1 MIHSLVAVYSSFIMV
16 LMAYLCIIPQAYAE
30 LVYQSKRGVTLRV
43 ADTPPLIKFVTP
55 QPLAR
60 SEDESK
66 GGESFKARI
75 HIRPDGYVAHIR
87 LLKASAS
94 NANSW
99 VRVEPALRQWQYEV
113 NAETVTDVIIEFPR
127 PAPHNAGDILLET
140 KAYRVTTDPGQQ
152 EWCFPRPEGGQANI
166 NIIWRVSAEDKLLKD
181 PAHRQRFEAEIW
193 PAVERVCN
201 TIIGTVVSNYI
212 EGIRLIA
219 NVNREI
225 NATEF
230 LPPNHTERPVNMV
243 IANKSSG
250 TFNYKMSAGYD
261 YESLADLRKAHDQQ
275 AAVALAPNPTQ
286 SKPSLLT
293 AEDAFPPLDL
303 TNLAYAR
310 GIKAVYLGQFQR
322 LPMFDLDKSAIG
334 ITEEGILVHRL
345 LAGYVEAFSNRCPD
359 SLSTNKILLTETIN
373 KKLVDGYGNKVDLGT
388 TEHNTRVFAEPKFAE
403 AYTTIAGSDKFKAFV
418 SFFQDGG
425 TSMLH
430 EMIKINAEMKEF
442 ISRHG
447 CNSPQ
452 IKRFA
457 DNILAKFRNEQPK
470 HVFDAFAYQCTRQIT
485 AILPQARPQN
495 CRCLKQVLST
505 SLDPHKFW
513 ALEDDFTEQNYLS
526 ATVAKVGLKQE
537 LEKCF

>member
-140 KAYRVTTDPGQQ
+140 EAYRVTTNPGQQ

-166 NIIWRVSAEDKLLKD
+166 NIIWRASAEDSLLKD
-181 PAHRQRFEAEIW
+181 PTHRQRFEAEIW
-193 PAVERVCN
+193 PVVEQACN
-201 TIIGTVVSNYI
+201 TVIAAVVENYI

-219 NVNREI
+219 NDYKEI
-225 NATEF
+225 QATEF
-230 LPPNHTERPVNMV
+230 LPKGYSERPVNQTL
-243 IANKSSG
+243 ADKSTG
-250 TFNYKMSAGYD
+250 TFVYRPGPD
-261 YESLADLRKAHDQQ
+261 HYESLAELRKAHGQQ
-275 AAVALAPNPTQ
+275 AAVALTPKT
-286 SKPSLLT
+286 SKSKTSLLT
-293 AEDAFPPLDL
+293 ADDAFPPLDL
-303 TNLAYAR
+303 TNLAHAR
-310 GIKAVYLGQFQR
+310 EIKAVYLGQFER
-322 LPMFDLDKSAIG
+322 MPMFDLSKSAIG
-334 ITEEGILVHRL
+334 ITKEGMLVHRL

-359 SLSTNKILLTETIN
+359 SLSAKKVFLTETIN
-373 KKLVDGYGNKVDLGT
+373 KKLIDGYGNKVDLGT
-388 TEHNTRVFAEPKFAE
+388 TEHNTGVFAEPEFAD
-403 AYTTIAGSDKFKAFV
+403 AYITITGSDKFKAFI

-425 TSMLH
+425 ISMLD
-430 EMIKINAEMKEF
+430 EMLKINVEMKDF
-442 ISRHG
+442 ITRHG
-447 CNSPQ
+447 CNSAQ

-457 DNILAKFRNEQPK
+457 NNILAKFKNEQPK
-470 HVFDAFAYQCTRQIT
+470 HVFDAFNYHCTRQIT

-495 CRCLKQVLST
+495 CGCLKQVLST
-505 SLDPHKFW
+505 SLDPNKFW
-513 ALEDDFTEQNYLS
+513 ALEDDFTEQNFLS
-526 ATVAKVGLKQE
+526 TTVAKVGLKQE